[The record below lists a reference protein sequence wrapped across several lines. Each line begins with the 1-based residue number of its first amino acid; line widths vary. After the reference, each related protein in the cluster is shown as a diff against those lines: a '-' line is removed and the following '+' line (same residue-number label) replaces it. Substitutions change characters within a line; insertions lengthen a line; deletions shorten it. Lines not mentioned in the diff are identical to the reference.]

1 MRPRRT
7 GGLAILDVYSYYLAY
22 NVRFPMSWA
31 YRYKSDVGSWKW
43 IEEKIMSEYDKS
55 ISLPTLKSP

>member
-7 GGLAILDVYSYYLAY
+7 GGLAIPDVYSYYLAY
-22 NVRFPMSWA
+22 NVRFPLSWA
-31 YRYKSDVGSWKW
+31 YTCKSDVGSWKW